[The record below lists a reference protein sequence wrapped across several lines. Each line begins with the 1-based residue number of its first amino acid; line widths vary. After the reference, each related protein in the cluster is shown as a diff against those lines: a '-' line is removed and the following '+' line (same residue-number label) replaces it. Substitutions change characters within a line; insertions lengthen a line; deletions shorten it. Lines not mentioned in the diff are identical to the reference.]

1 MARRRFPLSGILGAA
16 LGLAGTALAQVPP
29 ADQVSVGASL
39 ARQTCASCHIVAA
52 DQTTVT
58 RSRDNAPNFATVA
71 QRPDVS
77 AQSLRQFL
85 STTHTT
91 IRTPSTMPAPQLTE
105 DQTTVLISYILSLRN
120 TSARPT
126 FPGQAPDP
134 LYEGV
139 MRRSLEPTPRS
150 LDAYEDRAKQ

>member
-1 MARRRFPLSGILGAA
+1 MGARGLGLAGWLGAA
-16 LGLAGTALAQVPP
+16 LAVAGAADGQVPP
-29 ADQVSVGASL
+29 ADQVSVGKAL
-39 ARQTCASCHIVAA
+39 ARQICASCHIVAP

-58 RSRDNAPNFATVA
+58 RSRDQAPNFVIVA
-71 QRPDVS
+71 KRPDVT

-91 IRTPSTMPAPQLTE
+91 ISTPGTMPDPQLTD
-105 DQTTVLISYILSLRN
+105 DQKTVLVAYILSLRD
-120 TSARPT
+120 TSAAPV
-126 FPGQAPDP
+126 FGGQPPDP

-150 LDAYEDRAKQ
+150 LDAYEERAKK